1 MTRLAV
7 IHGFNHSLLADFLP
21 ANVMRSAS
29 LAIAARLPPLRSFI
43 MRQGLE
49 PSFHVPMA
57 MRD

>member
-7 IHGFNHSLLADFLP
+7 IHGFNRSLLADFLP